1 MIRIHILG
9 DFVSIGE
16 GIKAVKN
23 NTALAENMVESF
35 RQLFLV
41 A

>member
-1 MIRIHILG
+1 MIRLNILC

-23 NTALAENMVESF
+23 NTVVAENMVESF
-35 RQLFLV
+35 RQSFLV